1 MPENRLRQLV
11 GQHVEGRT
19 LGFLGEPHAN
29 VPALDLALDRAPRCE
44 RQDRARLIDGR
55 AAQRH

>member
-29 VPALDLALDRAPRCE
+29 VLALDLALDRAPR
-44 RQDRARLIDGR
+44 
-55 AAQRH
+55 

>member
-19 LGFLGEPHAN
+19 LGFLGEPHAT
-29 VPALDLALDRAPRCE
+29 VLALDLALDRAPR
-44 RQDRARLIDGR
+44 
-55 AAQRH
+55 